1 MHVRVSHRWQVQEL
15 QPATE
20 EEIPSLLLELISV
33 LPVLSKYTHT
43 ARAQHGEIVLLPV
56 GSDSVMVRL
65 VTVAQAQSHVA
76 KH

>member
-1 MHVRVSHRWQVQEL
+1 MTVARTHLRASSDEQIH
-15 QPATE
+15 
-20 EEIPSLLLELISV
+20 
-33 LPVLSKYTHT
+33 THT